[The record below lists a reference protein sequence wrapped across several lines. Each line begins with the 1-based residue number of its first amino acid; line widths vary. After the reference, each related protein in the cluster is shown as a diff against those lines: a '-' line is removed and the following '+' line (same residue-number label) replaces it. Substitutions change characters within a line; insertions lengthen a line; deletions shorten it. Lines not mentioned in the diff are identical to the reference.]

1 MHHGDATRASRTR
14 LLVVAAGIL
23 ALAVTPM
30 AFATGEGD
38 PLEGG
43 VRNPGAN
50 QTEELTR
57 ETEIIAN
64 TNSYGTRQSNKSDN
78 GGGAI
83 YGCRSGPG
91 GSPANNEPCIRANNL
106 RTGAAFE
113 FETNGLVGGG
123 IAVGQGG
130 DNTRP
135 FVTNATGV
143 ATGLNADR
151 VDGRDA
157 TAFAVGTNGKAN
169 DADALDGRDS
179 ASFASAGDLR
189 TAVVNGLGEV
199 QRGRGVTGASLDATS
214 FTYTVT
220 FDRDVSTCVY
230 TASPIGDSDADALG
244 VDNGDQPTEVE
255 VDAALALPSGFHLQV
270 VC

>member
-14 LLVVAAGIL
+14 LLVVGAGIL

-64 TNSYGTRQSNKSDN
+64 TDSYGTRQSNKSDN

-91 GSPANNEPCIRANNL
+91 GSPANQEPCIRANNL

-143 ATGLNADR
+143 ATGLNADE

-157 TAFAVGTNGKAN
+157 SAFAVGTNGKAN

-179 ASFASAGDLR
+179 TSFASAGDLR
-189 TAVVNGLGEV
+189 TAVVSALGAL
-199 QRGRGVTGASLDATS
+199 QRGRGATASTLSGVPA
-214 FTYTVT
+214 TYTVT
-220 FDRDVSTCVY
+220 FDRDVSACVY
-230 TASPIGDSDADALG
+230 TASPQGDSTDATPG
-244 VDNGDQPTEVE
+244 VAPGDEPTEVD
-255 VDAALALPSGFHLQV
+255 VDTGVPVAFHLQV
-270 VC
+270 IC